1 MALLLRLLR
10 NLPLLLLSPFL
21 WAAAAVLITLADLA
35 FLIFGRQRSAGNTMP
50 DTSAA
55 SVVIPNWNGRDLL
68 EKYLPPL
75 AEAMSGNARNEI
87 IVVDNGSTDGSA
99 EFVRS
104 TFPQVRL
111 VALPKNLG
119 FGGGSNAGFAAAQND
134 IVVLLNSDM
143 RVDSG
148 FLQPLLDGFTD
159 ASVFAVTSQ
168 IFFSDPGRKREETGL
183 TQGWWSSGFLRL
195 RHVADEAVNELF
207 PCFYPGGG
215 SSAIDR
221 RKFLELGGFDHL
233 LRPFYLED
241 TDLGYMAWKRGW
253 KVYYQPASKVWHEHR
268 GTIGKNFDQ
277 SYIDG
282 VLYKNLI
289 LFCWKNIH
297 SFRAILSHLVNS
309 WVGAVLSVLAGHSME
324 RATLGGQWRALLQAP
339 EALRSRWRA
348 RSLAAIGDE
357 EAFRRPMGAYHR
369 DRFHSI
375 QADPE
380 RLNVLFVSP
389 YPVSP
394 PSHGGAVFMNQAV
407 RQLGPLVNLHL
418 IVLVDSPHEIPAH
431 DELAGVTRSMEFIVR
446 LEGLPATI
454 GSIHPYAVREFANKD
469 LEWLIHRQVYI
480 QRIHAVQLEYTN
492 MGQYAARCDRLAWFL
507 FEHDVY
513 FQSIARALGSMK
525 PLARVKASFEYLRAL
540 RYELRLLPALDRV
553 QTCTTE
559 NRDYL
564 LSFLPELQGRID
576 AHLRAGIEVDSYKF
590 TATGRTPRTML
601 FLGSFRHEPNRIALN
616 WFLKQVMPRVLK
628 RAPDARLTVIGSD
641 APAAHTLPDFG
652 GAVELLGFVDDI
664 RRPLGGHAVFV
675 CPILSGSGVRVKLL
689 EAFASGMPAVSTS
702 VGAEGLSNPEGQVC
716 AIADDPEQFAR
727 RIIELFEDPDLAS
740 RMAGRARAYVERY
753 RDMRIMTAELASSYR
768 STLTAKLSAS
778 ARTSV
783 QSPS

>member
-1 MALLLRLLR
+1 MAFLIRLLR

-21 WAAAAVLITLADLA
+21 WAAAAILITLTDLA
-35 FLIFGRQRSAGNTMP
+35 FLLFGRRRSPDNTMP
-50 DTSAA
+50 DNSAA

-75 AEAMSGNARNEI
+75 AQAMAGNHRNEI

-99 EFVRS
+99 DFVRS
-104 TFPQVRL
+104 AFPQVRL
-111 VALPKNLG
+111 VALPRNLG
-119 FGGGSNAGFAAAQND
+119 FGGGSNAGFKAARND

-143 RVDSG
+143 RVDPG
-148 FLQPLLDGFTD
+148 FLQPLLDGFAD

-168 IFFSDPGRKREETGL
+168 IFFSDSNRKREETGL
-183 TQGWWSSGFLRL
+183 TQGWWSNGFLRL
-195 RHVADEAVNELF
+195 RHVTDDTVNELF

-268 GTIGKNFDQ
+268 GTIGRKFSQ

-289 LFCWKNIH
+289 LFCWKNVH
-297 SFRAILSHLVNS
+297 SYKAILSHLINS
-309 WVGAVLSVLAGHSME
+309 WIGAMLSVVAGHSME

-339 EALRSRWRA
+339 EALASRWRA
-348 RSLAAIGDE
+348 HSLAALGDE

-375 QADPE
+375 EADPE

-389 YPVSP
+389 YPISP
-394 PSHGGAVFMNQAV
+394 PLHGGAVFMNQTI
-407 RQLGPLVNLHL
+407 RQLGAHVNLHL
-418 IVLVDSPHEIPAH
+418 IVLVDSPHEIAAH
-431 DELAGVTRSMEFIVR
+431 DELAPITRSMEFMVR
-446 LEGLPATI
+446 LEGLPSTI
-454 GSIHPYAVREFANKD
+454 GSIQPYAVREFANKD
-469 LEWLIHRQVYI
+469 LEWLIHREVYLH
-480 QRIHAVQLEYTN
+480 RIHAVQLEYTN
-492 MGQYAARCDRLAWFL
+492 MGQYAGRCGRLAWFL

-540 RYELRLLPALDRV
+540 RFELRLLPALDRV
-553 QTCTTE
+553 QTCTAE

-564 LSFLPELQGRID
+564 LSFLPRMKDRID
-576 AHLRAGIEVDSYKF
+576 AHLRAGIEVDSYEF
-590 TATGRTPRTML
+590 TTSIRTPRTML
-601 FLGSFRHEPNRIALN
+601 FLGSFRHEPNRVALN
-616 WFLKQVMPRVLK
+616 WFLKHVMPRVLD
-628 RAPDARLTVIGSD
+628 RVPDARLVVIGSD
-641 APAAHTLPDFG
+641 TPPAHTLPDFR

-664 RRPLGGHAVFV
+664 RGPLRDYSVFI

-702 VGAEGLSNPEGQVC
+702 VGAEGLSNPAGEVC
-716 AIADDPEQFAR
+716 AIADDPEQFAS
-727 RIIELFEDPDLAS
+727 RIVELFENPDLAGQ
-740 RMAGRARAYVERY
+740 MARRARSYVEQF
-753 RDMRIMTAELASSYR
+753 RDMRVITAELATSYR
-768 STLTAKLSAS
+768 STFSAKISAS
-778 ARTSV
+778 GQTNV
-783 QSPS
+783 QSLS

>member
-21 WAAAAVLITLADLA
+21 WTAAAVLITLTDLA
-35 FLIFGRQRSAGNTMP
+35 FRILGRRCPPADTMP

-75 AEAMSGNARNEI
+75 VEAMSGNARNEI

-119 FGGGSNAGFAAAQND
+119 FGGGSNAGFEAARND

-143 RVDSG
+143 RVDAG

-159 ASVFAVTSQ
+159 ASVFAVSSQ
-168 IFFSDPGRKREETGL
+168 IFFSDPDRKREETGL
-183 TQGWWSSGFLRL
+183 TQGWWADGFLRL
-195 RHVADEAVNELF
+195 RHVADDAVNEPF

-241 TDLGYMAWKRGW
+241 TDIGYMAWKRGW

-268 GTIGKNFDQ
+268 GTIGRKFSQ

-297 SFRAILSHLVNS
+297 SYPAILSHLVNS
-309 WVGAVLSVLAGHSME
+309 WIGAVLSVLAGHSME

-348 RSLAAIGDE
+348 HSLAVTNDD
-357 EAFRRPMGAYHR
+357 EAFRRSMGAYHR
-369 DRFHSI
+369 DRFHEME
-375 QADPE
+375 ADPQL
-380 RLNVLFVSP
+380 LNVLFVSP
-389 YPVSP
+389 YPICP
-394 PSHGGAVFMNQAV
+394 PSHGGAVFMNQTV
-407 RQLGPLVNLHL
+407 RHLGSLVNLHL

-431 DELAGVTRSMEFIVR
+431 DDLASLTRSMEFLVR
-446 LEGLPATI
+446 LEGLPASI
-454 GSIHPYAVREFANKD
+454 GSIQPFAVREFANKD
-469 LEWLIHRQVYI
+469 LEWLIHRQIYLH
-480 QRIHAVQLEYTN
+480 RIHAVQLEYTN
-492 MGQYAARCDRLAWFL
+492 MGQYAGPCHRLAWFL
-507 FEHDVY
+507 FEHDIY
-513 FQSIARALGSMK
+513 FQSIGRALGSMK
-525 PLARVKASFEYLRAL
+525 LLARFKASFEYLRAL
-540 RYELRLLPALDRV
+540 QYELRLLPTLDRI

-564 LSFLPELQGRID
+564 LSFLPELKDRID
-576 AHLRAGIEVDSYKF
+576 PDLRAGIDVASYSF
-590 TATGRTPRTML
+590 TLDNRQPRTML
-601 FLGSFRHEPNRIALN
+601 FLGSFRHEPNRVALN
-616 WFLKQVMPRVLK
+616 WFLKHVMPRVME
-628 RAPDARLTVIGSD
+628 RTPDARLIVIGSD
-641 APAAHTLPDFG
+641 PPPAHTLPDFG
-652 GAVELLGFVDDI
+652 GAVEILGFVDDV
-664 RRPLGGHAVFV
+664 RQPLRDYAVFV

-689 EAFASGMPAVSTS
+689 EAFASGIPAVSTQI
-702 VGAEGLSNPEGQVC
+702 GAEGLVRAGDPIC
-716 AIADDPEQFAR
+716 AVANDPSQFAES
-727 RIIELFEDPDLAS
+727 IVGLFNDPTAAS
-740 RMAGRARAYVERY
+740 QMALRARAYVENA
-753 RDMRIMTAELASSYR
+753 RDMRRMTARLEASYR
-768 STLTAKLSAS
+768 AEFNAKLRNRAPLNP
-778 ARTSV
+778 R
-783 QSPS
+783 